1 MRNCDGVTNPGFYL
15 PFEPGLRRCPW
26 SAVEYASVVAIEWWH
41 DRKRF
46 GSMPFG
52 GHDLMT
58 QPAYV
63 YEAMH
68 AVDDAVTEI
77 EREAA
82 EKERGA

>member
-1 MRNCDGVTNPGFYL
+1 
-15 PFEPGLRRCPW
+15 
-26 SAVEYASVVAIEWWH
+26 
-41 DRKRF
+41 
-46 GSMPFG
+46 MPFG

-68 AVDDAVTEI
+68 AVDDAVTEV

-82 EKERGA
+82 EKERGT